1 MAIVSLSA
9 RTIRS
14 KSFADGLLP
23 QYQAALRAPNINS
36 IQYLAIAG
44 GGAGG
49 VTGGGG
55 GGAGGFI
62 ERYLAGLNTNILGNS
77 VYFDGT
83 GDMLSYLLAAPSPIT
98 VSGDFTVEA
107 WVYPTASE
115 SSYFFYFGAQR
126 ESYEGDRGIALTKT
140 GGFLYVSGTG
150 GGATGYTVTYPTAI
164 QQNVWQHI
172 ALVRRSGSLT
182 AYLNGQPGASTSA
195 SGLIA
200 PYLNRGDLSGSL
212 GFYIGT
218 TAANWTAFTP
228 TYYAGYISNLRFVN
242 GTAVY
247 TSAFTPPT
255 TPLTAVSNTNL
266 LLCQSPTI
274 VDKSSNAL
282 IITRSGDA
290 SVVANGPF
298 SPNVTSTAN
307 LTLSI
312 IIGAGGAG
320 TGVASTQGANG
331 GNTLIY
337 SPVGL
342 AANVIAVG
350 GGGGGYY
357 SAGVQ
362 TNGSNGG
369 SGGGAGAGGSGQS
382 RSGGS
387 GFGYPS
393 PTQQG
398 NPGGAN
404 FAQDGNGA
412 AGGGGGAGG
421 AQSPAVA
428 PGAPGVGGAGST
440 PGVGGQGATG
450 NFSSILGY
458 ARAFAAGGGAGGAT
472 AGGTLLGS
480 GNEGTITSSGSGTPT
495 SSPTPA
501 GSGNSGSGSGGGG
514 GNASPLG
521 NAGSGGSGVVIL
533 RYPDTFANATV
544 TGNPNVFYRQRNVI
558 YRFYQSGSI
567 TFADVPRYLL

>member
-1 MAIVSLSA
+1 MAIVSNSA
-9 RTIRS
+9 RTIRN
-14 KSFADGLLP
+14 KSFAAGLLP
-23 QYQAALRAPNINS
+23 QYQSALRAPNINS

-49 VTGGGG
+49 VTLGGG

-83 GDMLSYLLAAPSPIT
+83 GDMLSYLLADPSPIT

-115 SSYFFYFGAQR
+115 SSWIFLFGAQR
-126 ESYEGDRGIALTKT
+126 VAYTGDRGIGLTKT
-140 GGFLYVSGTG
+140 GGFLVVYGAG
-150 GGATGYTVTYPTAI
+150 GGGTELTVTYPTAI

-172 ALVRRSGSLT
+172 ALVRSGGSLT
-182 AYLNGQPGASTSA
+182 AYLNGRPGASISA
-195 SGLIA
+195 SGLIS

-218 TAANWTAFTP
+218 NDANWTAFTP

-320 TGVASTQGANG
+320 TGVASTQGVNG

-342 AANVIAVG
+342 TANVIAGG

-357 SAGVQ
+357 SGGVQ

-398 NPGGAN
+398 NPGGN
-404 FAQDGNGA
+404 NHAQDGAGA
-412 AGGGGGAGG
+412 SAGGGGAGG
-421 AQSPAVA
+421 ANA
-428 PGAPGVGGAGST
+428 PDTPSTGVGGNGS
-440 PGVGGQGATG
+440 PPSLSGSGGNGKY
-450 NFSSILGY
+450 SSMIGY
-458 ARAFAAGGGAGGAT
+458 PRAYAAGGGGGGGTAGGAYN
-472 AGGTLLGS
+472 GS
-480 GNEGTITSSGSGTPT
+480 GYEGSMFSSGSGTPG
-495 SSPTPA
+495 SSPIPA
-501 GSGNSGSGSGGGG
+501 GSGNSNSGSGGGG

-521 NAGSGGSGVVIL
+521 NAGSGGSGIVIL

-544 TGNPNVFYRQRNVI
+544 TGNPNVYYRQDNII
-558 YRFYQSGSI
+558 YRFWQSGSI

>member
-23 QYQAALRAPNINS
+23 QYQAALLAPNISS

-55 GGAGGFI
+55 GGAGGFS
-62 ERYLAGLNTNILGNS
+62 ESYLAGLNLNVLGNS

-115 SSYFFYFGAQR
+115 SSYFFYFGAQK

-140 GGFLYVSGTG
+140 GGFLYVAGTG
-150 GGATGYTVTYPTAI
+150 GGATGYTVTYPTEI

-172 ALVRRSGSLT
+172 ALVRSGGSLT
-182 AYLNGQPGASTSA
+182 AYLNGRPGASISA

-218 TAANWTAFTP
+218 ANANWTAFTP

-247 TSAFTPPT
+247 TSAFTPPI

-274 VDKSSNAL
+274 VDRSSNAL

-290 SVVANGPF
+290 LVVANGPF

-320 TGVASTQGANG
+320 TGVVSTQGVNG

-337 SPVGL
+337 SSVGL
-342 AANVIAVG
+342 AANILMVG

-369 SGGGAGAGGSGQS
+369 SGGGAGSGGSGQS
-382 RSGGS
+382 RVGGS
-387 GFGYPS
+387 GYGYPS

-398 NPGGAN
+398 NPGGTN
-404 FAQDGNGA
+404 HAQDGAGA
-412 AGGGGGAGG
+412 CAGGGGAGG
-421 AQSPAVA
+421 ANA
-428 PGAPGVGGAGST
+428 PNTPSTGVGGNGAP
-440 PGVGGQGATG
+440 PG
-450 NFSSILGY
+450 
-458 ARAFAAGGGAGGAT
+458 AAGGGGNGRYSSIIGYPRAYAAGGGGGGTTTAGGAYN
-472 AGGTLLGS
+472 GS
-480 GNEGTITSSGSGTPT
+480 GYEGSMFSSGSGTPG
-495 SSPTPA
+495 SSPIPA
-501 GSGNSGSGSGGGG
+501 GSGNSNSGSGGGG

-521 NAGSGGSGVVIL
+521 NAGSGGSGIVIL

-544 TGNPNVFYRQRNVI
+544 TGNPNVYYRQRNVI

>member
-1 MAIVSLSA
+1 MAIVSNSA
-9 RTIRS
+9 RTIRN

-23 QYQAALRAPNINS
+23 QYQAALLAPNISS

-49 VTGGGG
+49 VTLGGG

-77 VYFDGT
+77 VYFDGS
-83 GDMLSYLLAAPSPIT
+83 GDRLTLSASANFEFGT
-98 VSGDFTVEA
+98 GDFTIECWA
-107 WVYPTASE
+107 YPIS
-115 SSYFFYFGAQR
+115 FGNGFTLYINYNNGGGGVPR
-126 ESYEGDRGIALTKT
+126 FGFSLNSTGLTVDTTSGLALTFT
-140 GGFLYVSGTG
+140 GST
-150 GGATGYTVTYPTAI
+150 TVNTNQWYHCAVT
-164 QQNVWQHI
+164 
-172 ALVRRSGSLT
+172 RSGST
-182 AYLNGQPGASTSA
+182 FRTFIN
-195 SGLIA
+195 
-200 PYLNRGDLSGSL
+200 GSL
-212 GFYIGT
+212 VS
-218 TAANWTAFTP
+218 TATSSATYTP
-228 TYYAGYISNLRFVN
+228 TGHPVNIGDYPDDFTTGYGYISNLRVVK

-247 TSAFTPPT
+247 TSTFTPPT
-255 TPLTAVSNTNL
+255 APLTAIANTSL
-266 LLCQSPTI
+266 LTCQSPTI
-274 VDKSSNAL
+274 VDNSLNAL
-282 IITRSGDA
+282 IITSNGGA

-342 AANVIAVG
+342 TANVIAVG

-369 SGGGAGAGGSGQS
+369 SGGGAGSGGSGQS

-398 NPGGAN
+398 NPGGN
-404 FAQDGNGA
+404 NHAQDGAGA
-412 AGGGGGAGG
+412 SAGGGGAGG
-421 AQSPAVA
+421 ANA
-428 PGAPGVGGAGST
+428 PNTPSTGVGGNGAPPSLS
-440 PGVGGQGATG
+440 GGGG
-450 NFSSILGY
+450 NGRYSSMIGY
-458 ARAFAAGGGAGGAT
+458 PRAYAAGGGGGGGTAGGAYN
-472 AGGTLLGS
+472 GS
-480 GNEGTITSSGSGTPT
+480 GYEGSMFSSGSGTPG
-495 SSPTPA
+495 SSPIPA
-501 GSGNSGSGSGGGG
+501 GSGNSNSGSGGGG

-521 NAGSGGSGVVIL
+521 NAGSGGSGIVIL

-544 TGNPNVFYRQRNVI
+544 TGNPNVYYRQDNII
-558 YRFYQSGSI
+558 YRFWQSGSI

>member
-1 MAIVSLSA
+1 MAIVSNSA
-9 RTIRS
+9 RTIRN

-23 QYQAALRAPNINS
+23 QYQETLLAPNINS

-49 VTGGGG
+49 VTLGGG

-77 VYFDGT
+77 VYFDGS
-83 GDMLSYLLAAPSPIT
+83 GDRLTLSASANFEFGT
-98 VSGDFTVEA
+98 GDFTIECWA
-107 WVYPTASE
+107 YPIS
-115 SSYFFYFGAQR
+115 FGNGFTLYINYNNGGGGVPR
-126 ESYEGDRGIALTKT
+126 FGFSLNSTGLTVDTTSGLALTFT
-140 GGFLYVSGTG
+140 GST
-150 GGATGYTVTYPTAI
+150 TVNTNQWYHCAVT
-164 QQNVWQHI
+164 
-172 ALVRRSGSLT
+172 RSGST
-182 AYLNGQPGASTSA
+182 FRTFIN
-195 SGLIA
+195 
-200 PYLNRGDLSGSL
+200 GSL
-212 GFYIGT
+212 VS
-218 TAANWTAFTP
+218 TATSSATYTP
-228 TYYAGYISNLRFVN
+228 TGHPVNIGDYPDDFTTGYGYISNLRVVK

-247 TSAFTPPT
+247 TSTFTPPT
-255 TPLTAVSNTNL
+255 APLTAIANTSL
-266 LLCQSPTI
+266 LTCQSPTI
-274 VDKSSNAL
+274 VDNSLNAL
-282 IITRSGDA
+282 TITVNGGA

-320 TGVASTQGANG
+320 TGVASSQGANG

-342 AANVIAVG
+342 TANVIAVG

-421 AQSPAVA
+421 AYSPAVP

-458 ARAFAAGGGAGGAT
+458 ARTFAAGGGACGAT

-480 GNEGTITSSGSGTPT
+480 GNEGTITSSGSGTPN